1 MAVLTIR
8 TFGDPVLRQ
17 KARAVVEIGD
27 VHQRLS
33 EDMMETMR
41 VAPGVGLA
49 APQVG
54 VLERIFTWE
63 VEDEFGTI
71 INPVITKRSKD
82 MYEDE
87 EGCLSL
93 PGLVYP
99 VERHLGV
106 RVEGLDGSGDPVAMD
121 AEEHVARVFQH
132 EIDHLDGVLFI
143 DRLPED
149 MGARPGDC
157 WPTRRSAFPSPLRT
171 TSAAGCRPRN
181 SLILG
186 PRVRGVL
193 NG

>member
-17 KARAVVEIGD
+17 EARPVDDVGD
-27 VHQRLS
+27 VQRRLS
-33 EDMMETMR
+33 EDMLETMR

-49 APQVG
+49 GPQVG

-71 INPVITKRSKD
+71 INPVITKRSRR
-82 MYEDE
+82 MYTDE

-99 VERHLGV
+99 VERHLKV
-106 RVEGLDGSGDPVAMD
+106 RVEGLDENGDPVDFD
-121 AEEHVARVFQH
+121 AEEHLARVFQH

-143 DRLPED
+143 DRLPDDLRRE
-149 MGARPGDC
+149 ARRLLADQALGLPLAPSSHVRARV
-157 WPTRRSAFPSPLRT
+157 PTEETL
-171 TSAAGCRPRN
+171 
-181 SLILG
+181 
-186 PRVRGVL
+186 
-193 NG
+193 